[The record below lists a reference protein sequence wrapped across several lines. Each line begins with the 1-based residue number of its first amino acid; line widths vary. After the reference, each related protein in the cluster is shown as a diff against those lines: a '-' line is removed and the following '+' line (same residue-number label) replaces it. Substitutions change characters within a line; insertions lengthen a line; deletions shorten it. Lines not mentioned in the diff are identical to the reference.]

1 MESLIIVLIGWFI
14 FICVELAII
23 DRKLNK
29 LLRPQT
35 NPLKPESIRKWHDE
49 YMGDCP
55 SCHRVVRFA
64 QKHCHNCIQLL
75 DWSDV
80 LNLPTEDEE

>member
-1 MESLIIVLIGWFI
+1 MDYSRIILINGFAFICIGLIIIN
-14 FICVELAII
+14 
-23 DRKLNK
+23 RKLNK

-35 NPLKPESIRKWHDE
+35 NPLKPKSIRKWHDE
-49 YMGDCP
+49 YVGDCP